1 MTQPFAI
8 AIHGGAGTIL
18 REQMSDALRMDIL
31 ATLEQAVRAGHQ
43 LLVEGA
49 DALDA
54 VVAAVTV
61 LEDSPL
67 FNAGKGSVLTHNE
80 MVEMDAS
87 VMHGAAREA
96 GAIAGVRHIRNPIQL
111 ARDVLRHSDHVF
123 LIGDGAEQFAFQQGH
138 VYTEQDYFFTERRYE
153 QLQNMKQQDRFAL
166 SEASYQ
172 SESAEQESPSE
183 YPDDKKF
190 GTVGAVALDQQGNLA
205 AATSTGGITNKRFGR
220 VGDSPI
226 IGAGT
231 LAENGNVAISCTG
244 MGEYFIRYAVAGD
257 IAARMRYL
265 KEDVHTACETVVQG
279 ELKSVGGEGGLI
291 AIDAQGE
298 LHFAMNSSGMY
309 RAGIVRDGQFS
320 VKIYADE

>member
-205 AATSTGGITNKRFGR
+205 AATSTGGITNKHFGR

-309 RAGIVRDGQFS
+309 RAGIDRDGQFS

>member
-1 MTQPFAI
+1 
-8 AIHGGAGTIL
+8 
-18 REQMSDALRMDIL
+18 
-31 ATLEQAVRAGHQ
+31 
-43 LLVEGA
+43 
-49 DALDA
+49 
-54 VVAAVTV
+54 
-61 LEDSPL
+61 
-67 FNAGKGSVLTHNE
+67 
-80 MVEMDAS
+80 
-87 VMHGAAREA
+87 MHGAAREA

-309 RAGIVRDGQFS
+309 RAGIDRDGQFS